1 AVRDTVRIAPDPPDS
16 LAPSADT
23 VPLARRGTYDPWGGP
38 ERDDWADEDDPID
51 DGGPDAWCSP
61 AAVTPAL
68 PPNPPAPPPESAGL
82 PRLAAAVVVGL
93 RAAAWWLATRPA
105 RRGWGCLLAG
115 LAASGAAYA
124 LGPPAVAM
132 MPAVAALA
140 LAAHSAELAHVL
152 PA

>member
-1 AVRDTVRIAPDPPDS
+1 
-16 LAPSADT
+16 
-23 VPLARRGTYDPWGGP
+23 
-38 ERDDWADEDDPID
+38 
-51 DGGPDAWCSP
+51 
-61 AAVTPAL
+61 
-68 PPNPPAPPPESAGL
+68 
-82 PRLAAAVVVGL
+82 VVVGL